1 MRSEGN
7 GMNEPQHDCDL
18 CPVFAPVP
26 ATHTYTDRQGN
37 VWWMCRRHHQPIE
50 DARNRR
56 EWK

>member
-1 MRSEGN
+1 MTLTIGASADA
-7 GMNEPQHDCDL
+7 PDCDL
-18 CPVFAPVP
+18 CPVFDHVP

-37 VWWMCRRHHQPIE
+37 LWHLCRRHHQPIE